1 MMEGQSD
8 RDRIAEEAVG
18 QRHESPPP
26 YAVKEKDMSPDEV
39 VRQLAA
45 SPGPQASTAERT
57 AESLGE
63 RVGDAY
69 SDPESVARHSPKK
82 AGGQTA
88 PWSGSEN
95 NMRSNR
101 VLPPRTDMG
110 QFVTVVASF
119 ALGYLTAVLFH
130 SRISGQFGGTQGPFQ
145 ITKPPYRDK
154 HPRGF
159 VQSTVLKTITEHP
172 QGMTTAEIT
181 AELGREGIGQRSV
194 ADALHALVQADKVS
208 LRREEG
214 KYISAAAEVPTA
226 PDQPSS

>member
-8 RDRIAEEAVG
+8 RDKIAEEAVG

-26 YAVKEKDMSPDEV
+26 YAVKEKDMSPDEA

-69 SDPESVARHSPKK
+69 SNPESVARHSPKK
-82 AGGQTA
+82 AGEQTA

-101 VLPPRTDMG
+101 VLPPRTSYR
-110 QFVTVVASF
+110 QILVTA
-119 ALGYLTAVLFH
+119 
-130 SRISGQFGGTQGPFQ
+130 
-145 ITKPPYRDK
+145 
-154 HPRGF
+154 
-159 VQSTVLKTITEHP
+159 
-172 QGMTTAEIT
+172 
-181 AELGREGIGQRSV
+181 
-194 ADALHALVQADKVS
+194 
-208 LRREEG
+208 
-214 KYISAAAEVPTA
+214 
-226 PDQPSS
+226 